1 MRPERWHEV
10 REALDAA
17 LSLPATERLVY
28 LDKICSHDPELRSE
42 VESLLESHEKAGSV
56 FLNSPAVDLK
66 SALGEPGLRS
76 TWIGRR
82 IGVYQIE
89 AEIAH
94 GGMGEVYRAVRA
106 DGQYKKDVAI
116 KLVRGGYDTAAVL
129 ERFLHERQILAS
141 LDHPNIARLY
151 DGGTTQEGL
160 PFLVMELIEGTPI
173 DQYCE
178 EHELAVNEQ
187 LKLFTQVCAA
197 VQFAHQ
203 RLVIHRD
210 IKPSN
215 ILVTADGIPK
225 LLDFGIAKLLDP
237 AAKAE
242 TTLLRPMTPE
252 YASPEQVRGEAI
264 TTATDVYSLGV
275 VLYRLLTG
283 HSPYPESTRTP
294 LEFAR
299 AICEVE
305 PTKPSFAVAR
315 LSLLEMTP
323 QEHGAARDKTSTRQQ
338 RRLKGDLD
346 NIVLKALRKEPSRRY
361 GSVEQLVEDI
371 RRHLQELPVTAT
383 PDSVSYRVG
392 KFVRRHAVG
401 VAAVALI
408 LVAIAGGIVATARQ
422 ARIAEANRRRAEAR
436 FKDVRKLAN
445 SLIFEVHDS
454 IADLAGATA
463 ARKLI
468 LQRALEYLDS
478 LSKESGNEPDLMREL
493 ATAYER
499 VGALQGDP
507 LDPNLGDIKGAA
519 ISLKKAMELR
529 ESLARLNPKND
540 KDQIELAVAYLDMS
554 DFQSGVAGNIAAG
567 LDYTNRAVSILD
579 REAAADP
586 TNFRVIAQDTR
597 AYTSVGFL
605 HVGNGATGS
614 IGTVKEGVEGLQRAL
629 QLDHRALQINPN
641 SLPLRGQESVIILLL
656 GDASLKLGDRRAAL
670 EYYRRGASL
679 FAALDPKGTRA
690 NIAVNAAVTDGKIAD
705 ICLADG
711 RINDAIAG
719 YWKSREA
726 ALRHAAADPSNQTL
740 KQIVITSTG
749 QLGHALVEAGRID
762 EGLKYLRETLERIDA
777 ESPLTPLYKIY
788 QSIAHGWMGE
798 GLARRGK
805 KADALAEYQEG
816 KEAITSARA
825 AGAND
830 LRSQVYYCA
839 STDRLAEAML
849 NFGNPTDARKQFEE
863 CRGILEP
870 LLQANPDNE
879 EVLYALAETYTG
891 EGDVSVRLAKG
902 SQQHARNSPDWSTA
916 SEWYQ
921 KSLNIWSK
929 VRNPAWISTSMIE
942 VRLPAEVSQKLAEC
956 RAQRSTKVAML
967 N

>member
-1 MRPERWHEV
+1 MRPERWQEV
-10 REALDAA
+10 REVLDAA
-17 LSLPATERLVY
+17 LAVPAAERLVY
-28 LDKICSHDPELRSE
+28 LDKICSYDSELRSE
-42 VESLLESHEKAGSV
+42 VESLLESHEKAGSI

-66 SALGEPGLRS
+66 SALGEPGRS

-89 AEIAH
+89 AEIGH

-106 DGQYKKDVAI
+106 DGQYKKEVAI
-116 KLVRGGYDTAAVL
+116 KLVRGGYDTTAVL

-141 LDHPNIARLY
+141 LDHANIARLY

-178 EHELAVNEQ
+178 EHELAVNER
-187 LKLFTQVCAA
+187 LKLFTQICAA

-215 ILVTADGIPK
+215 ILVTADGLPK
-225 LLDFGIAKLLDP
+225 LLDFGIAKILDP

-252 YASPEQVRGEAI
+252 YASPEQVRGETI
-264 TTATDVYSLGV
+264 TTASDVYSLGV

-294 LEFAR
+294 MEFAR
-299 AICEVE
+299 VICELE
-305 PTKPSFAVAR
+305 PTKPSSAVSPATAR
-315 LSLLEMTP
+315 EVAA
-323 QEHGAARDKTSTRQQ
+323 QEQGGARAKTSARQQ

-361 GSVEQLVEDI
+361 GSVEQLVEDF

-383 PDSVSYRVG
+383 PDSVSYRVN
-392 KFVRRHAVG
+392 KFVRRHLVG

-408 LVAIAGGIVATARQ
+408 LVAIAGGIIATARQ

-445 SLIFEVHDS
+445 SLIFEIHDS

-478 LSKESGNEPDLMREL
+478 LSTESGTEPDLMREL

-507 LDPNLGDIKGAA
+507 LDPNLGDVKGAA
-519 ISLKKAMELR
+519 ISLKKSVELR
-529 ESLARLNPKND
+529 ESLARLNPKNN
-540 KDQIELAVAYLDMS
+540 KDQVELAVAYLDMS
-554 DFQSGVAGNIAAG
+554 DFQSGVAGDIAAG
-567 LDYTNRAVSILD
+567 LDYTNRAVAILD
-579 REAAADP
+579 RAAAADP
-586 TNFRVIAQDTR
+586 NNFRVIAQDTR
-597 AYTSVGFL
+597 AYSGLGFL

-614 IGTVKEGVEGLQRAL
+614 IGTVKEGVQGLQRAL
-629 QLDHRALQINPN
+629 ELDHRALQINP
-641 SLPLRGQESVIILLL
+641 SSFSVRAQETVIMLLL
-656 GDASLKLGDRRAAL
+656 GDATLKLGDRRGAL
-670 EYYRRGASL
+670 EYYRRS
-679 FAALDPKGTRA
+679 AALSNAVDPKRTHA
-690 NIAVNAAVTDGKIAD
+690 IIALNMAVTDTKIAD
-705 ICLADG
+705 IYLADG
-711 RINDAIAG
+711 RIDDAIAG
-719 YWKSREA
+719 YRKSRDSV
-726 ALRHAAADPSNQTL
+726 LRQAAADPSNQTV
-740 KQIVITSTG
+740 KQIIITSSG
-749 QLGHALVEAGRID
+749 QLGHALVEGGRID
-762 EGLKYLRETLERIDA
+762 DGLKHLREALERIGT
-777 ESPLTPLYKIY
+777 ESSLTPLYKIF
-788 QSIAHGWMGE
+788 QSIAHGWVGE
-798 GLARRGK
+798 AFERRGK
-805 KADALAEYQEG
+805 IADALAEYQRG

-839 STDRLAEAML
+839 STDRLAEAL
-849 NFGNPTDARKQFEE
+849 LKSGNPTEARKQYDE
-863 CRGILEP
+863 CRGRLES
-870 LLQANPDNE
+870 LQEANPDNE

-891 EGDVSVRLAKG
+891 EGDVSVQLAKAAKQRAQ
-902 SQQHARNSPDWSTA
+902 SSPDWNSA

-929 VRNPAWISTSMIE
+929 VPNPAWISTSMIE
-942 VRLPAEVSQKLAEC
+942 VRLPKEVSQKLAEC
-956 RAQRSTKVAML
+956 TSQRLTKLALV